1 MRRFAIGWVVWTMR
15 VPTTYCAI
23 SRRDRSVNGC
33 APIRDIVVSRFC
45 ATLWRAH
52 AAFCHHILQ
61 TGEGCFREIRATL
74 RKVHN
79 LPIPE
84 KGADPETDPTYDLA
98 AHKTAFLS
106 WLNFLKGNLSSQTAV
121 RVDGAWASQ
130 LTLLQGMANFGVPD
144 MILREGRLR
153 GDLAALAGQLGLTSM
168 P

>member
-1 MRRFAIGWVVWTMR
+1 M
-15 VPTTYCAI
+15 
-23 SRRDRSVNGC
+23 
-33 APIRDIVVSRFC
+33 
-45 ATLWRAH
+45 
-52 AAFCHHILQ
+52 Q

-98 AHKTAFLS
+98 AHKAAFLS
-106 WLNFLKGNLSSQTAV
+106 WLHFLKGNLSSQTAV

-144 MILREGRLR
+144 VILREGRLR

-168 P
+168 PEPIAITDKYASRLAKIYGPDVEEAAREACQRDYLAFGFRNWRPN